1 VTCNDVG
8 AFADQ
13 NWIGKAESTNAA
25 GDFRD
30 LGRAVGPRVAR
41 IRNQSIERP
50 VFELQAGPNHFGMCC
65 ILLIHSLVFLV
76 SASSKGYPPLPISR
90 HFFVRTAV
98 ELTQLFAS
106 ISRRLFLGCRLKNNS
121 GNFA

>member
-1 VTCNDVG
+1 MTCNDVG
-8 AFADQ
+8 TFADQ

-30 LGRAVGPRVAR
+30 LSRAVGSRVAR

-50 VFELQAGPNHFGMCC
+50 VFELQAGPSHFGMCC

-76 SASSKGYPPLPISR
+76 SASSKGYPPPPEFRDVFS
-90 HFFVRTAV
+90 
-98 ELTQLFAS
+98 
-106 ISRRLFLGCRLKNNS
+106 
-121 GNFA
+121 